1 MFVEANPERC
11 CGAGMCAL
19 AAPEVF
25 GQDEEAGT
33 VLVLASPPD
42 VEHWEAVQDAV
53 QLCPSGA
60 IRIVMSRVD
69 EQPI

>member
-19 AAPEVF
+19 TAPEVF

-33 VLVLASPPD
+33 VLVLTSQPN
-42 VEHWEAVQDAV
+42 VEHWEAVRNAV

-60 IRIVMSRVD
+60 IRTVTSRAD
-69 EQPI
+69 AQPS